1 MAKKS
6 QVPPA
11 PEMTALPMSG
21 GDSPL
26 VIDLPD
32 GQKLVVGNLAAGSV
46 IEVATWRGTGRPD
59 SRTSRLMLGMSSA
72 AQDKPADAA
81 PAEEKKSSTS
91 IVATVLGTAKSLV
104 AKVSTITKAKKKLS
118 SEKKASAPLIEK
130 VTPVAKTS
138 DSADV
143 DDWLNS
149 ILEKSSKKAPVA
161 KVESAATDKPAV
173 KKVVKKA
180 AAKKAAAKKS
190 PTKSK
195 TVKKSTA
202 RRAR

>member
-1 MAKKS
+1 
-6 QVPPA
+6 
-11 PEMTALPMSG
+11 
-21 GDSPL
+21 
-26 VIDLPD
+26 
-32 GQKLVVGNLAAGSV
+32 
-46 IEVATWRGTGRPD
+46 
-59 SRTSRLMLGMSSA
+59 MLGMSSA
-72 AQDKPADAA
+72 AQDKPVDAA

-91 IVATVLGTAKSLV
+91 IVATVLGTAKNLV

-161 KVESAATDKPAV
+161 KVESAATEKPAV

-180 AAKKAAAKKS
+180 AAKKAQAKKS
-190 PTKSK
+190 PTNSK